1 MTRSTEQNT
10 TEHSS
15 TEEQAIVSPDD
26 VAFSEVLSAWDK
38 VFQGLKATLRSHS
51 AVVTSDFRLSVKAII
66 VALICMMTLVCI
78 GLVVWVT
85 LLIGLTY
92 GLTMLGVN
100 WLWCLLIVLAVNF
113 IALVVVRRIFTSAL
127 KSIGMKTS
135 AELIFNTTKP
145 DQDK

>member
-1 MTRSTEQNT
+1 
-10 TEHSS
+10 
-15 TEEQAIVSPDD
+15 
-26 VAFSEVLSAWDK
+26 
-38 VFQGLKATLRSHS
+38 
-51 AVVTSDFRLSVKAII
+51 
-66 VALICMMTLVCI
+66 
-78 GLVVWVT
+78 VT

-127 KSIGMKTS
+127 KSIEMKTS
-135 AELIFNTTKP
+135 AELIFNATKP